1 MKKHLLILVTILMS
15 ALMICS
21 CAVAP
26 STSTDSGVDDSS
38 TNSDTGG
45 DTNGDGGST
54 NDGVGDSTN
63 DDITNDDITNDDT
76 TNDDTTNDDNVSGD
90 TTNDDDVNDDN
101 TNDDTTNDDTTNDN
115 TNNDG
120 NDNVNDGNNGDLGNE
135 EPPKE
140 EKPQVNIATQINDAY
155 YKRIYGRYKGDD
167 FPEEYGCYYKVIAT
181 YEEFKELFSAVD
193 DPGRA
198 FFNHYYAVIIY
209 EHYVTNNHSSF
220 VGYRDWVGRNI
231 TAVYSDALGAL
242 YPQGSSIKNSK
253 SCIAI
258 PKSKNIGENGKI
270 YEINIKT
277 EYLSGYRYDIGNIP
291 IEKVDN
297 AKGGAWLAKSNEEFK
312 AICGQFGLKAIY
324 NIDSGDGYV
333 LVFYSDMYC
342 INYIEFR
349 DFYTD
354 GKNVYLT
361 CEKVA
366 TPNPSSEEKPS
377 IYFVVIP
384 KSLIEHEMSDE
395 IVMHFLHQK
404 S

>member
-1 MKKHLLILVTILMS
+1 MNKEN
-15 ALMICS
+15 
-21 CAVAP
+21 
-26 STSTDSGVDDSS
+26 DSEI
-38 TNSDTGG
+38 G
-45 DTNGDGGST
+45 DIENNEG
-54 NDGVGDSTN
+54 NDITVGDSTN
-63 DDITNDDITNDDT
+63 NGGN
-76 TNDDTTNDDNVSGD
+76 
-90 TTNDDDVNDDN
+90 DN
-101 TNDDTTNDDTTNDN
+101 TNDNGTSDENNDN
-115 TNNDG
+115 TNDSENGDG
-120 NDNVNDGNNGDLGNE
+120 ANDNVNDGNSGDLGNE
-135 EPPKE
+135 EPPSE
-140 EKPQVNIATQINDAY
+140 ENEMQVNVATQINNAY
-155 YKRIYGRYKGDD
+155 YKEIYGRYKGDD
-167 FPEEYGCYYKVIAT
+167 FPEEHGCYYKVIAT
-181 YEEFKELFSAVD
+181 YDEFKELFSTTD

-198 FFNHYYAVIIY
+198 FFNNYYAVIIY

-220 VGYRDWVGRNI
+220 VGYRDWVGGNI

-242 YPQGSSIKNSK
+242 YPQAQFTKNTK
-253 SCIAI
+253 YCIAI
-258 PKSKNIGENGKI
+258 PKSNKNLGENGKI

-277 EYLSGYRYDIGNIP
+277 EYLRGYNYNIAAIP
-291 IEKVDN
+291 SEKADN
-297 AKGGAWLAKSNEEFK
+297 ITSGAWLTKSNEELK
-312 AICGQFGLKAIY
+312 AICEKFGCNMKY
-324 NIDSGDGYV
+324 NFDSGYGYV

-377 IYFVVIP
+377 VYFVVIP